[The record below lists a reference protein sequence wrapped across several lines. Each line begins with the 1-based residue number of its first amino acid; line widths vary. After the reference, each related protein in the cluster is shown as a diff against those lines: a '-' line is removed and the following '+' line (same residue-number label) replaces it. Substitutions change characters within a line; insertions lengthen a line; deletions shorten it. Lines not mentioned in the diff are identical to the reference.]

1 MEYRQILWNS
11 KSNNS
16 LQGEMKKKMRKTM
29 MTITQVYC
37 YQEFYCSVN
46 ITISSGSILKSELI

>member
-1 MEYRQILWNS
+1 
-11 KSNNS
+11 
-16 LQGEMKKKMRKTM
+16 M

-46 ITISSGSILKSELI
+46 ITISSGSIILKSELIQITKECSGNGSEGTKQKQKPQK